1 MSLILL
7 LEACLK
13 ATLCAPVT
21 RITTVT
27 VDTETVATYMI
38 LADVQVTLNCCWERL
53 IASRASITFSGIRHG
68 IIAVHLHHVQTEDLL
83 LLEYFSARLASILLS
98 VVINTMH

>member
-38 LADVQVTLNCCWERL
+38 LADVQVTLNWERL

-98 VVINTMH
+98 VVINTVH